1 MPCNLLLFS
10 LFFFCVI
17 LPSPALPVVSSL
29 EVPVKLPLQMRCTFQ
44 PHPHHRLLKYWD
56 SWREAELEDVS
67 AHIQGFYQ
75 LDDDRGTLPPTTMIK
90 TANIANYQLRD
101 TI

>member
-10 LFFFCVI
+10 LLLFCVT
-17 LPSPALPVVSSL
+17 LSSPVLPVVSSL
-29 EVPVKLPLQMRCTFQ
+29 EVPVKPPLQMRCAFQ
-44 PHPHHRLLKYWD
+44 PHPHHRLLKYWGNR
-56 SWREAELEDVS
+56 REAELEDVS

-75 LDDDRGTLPPTTMIK
+75 LDDRGTPPPTTMIK

-101 TI
+101 MI